1 MKKVITLIAAICFA
15 AVLKAQSLDE
25 GIKMYRYEKYISA
38 EKILAPLATTDMK
51 ANYFLGLAQLEQ
63 GKIEAAQATFAKYP
77 EDPAN
82 ISGTARVAFAKK
94 NPTQAMQILH
104 ALTGKAKKKDWQT
117 FEYAADAITYSDES
131 GSYQEAIDWYKK
143 SLEQISNNIYI
154 FIALGDAYQHIQGGG
169 GEAMNSYEKATSID
183 PKSSLAY
190 SRIGKL
196 WYDAKNYPLA
206 LENYGKAKDA
216 DPQNPLPYRD
226 LANAF
231 ERSGNYQK
239 AKENIEKYRE
249 LSDPSPEVEDQ
260 YMDILFLS
268 KDYQNT
274 VQKVAEILQHGSADC
289 RLYGIKGFS
298 ELELN
303 DTVNA
308 LKDLKMYFNCP
319 PKKITPIDYIN
330 YGRAFLA
337 NSQYDSAN
345 YYFNKA
351 IQIDTSKN
359 KSDTYRSI
367 AEAFKSKKE
376 YLKAAQWY
384 QKLTTDYPDTQPLD
398 YFWDAVMFYYAKDYE
413 NAAKESER
421 YELKYPTQPSA
432 TYWRGRVAA
441 AKDPEAKECLA
452 GPFFQKW
459 LGVLSDSDKA
469 EKKNDTKLAY
479 EYLVLCNYN
488 SKNKAEEDKYK
499 ELLRAVDP
507 NDDLLKQ
514 IEDAEKGG
522 AKPATKGKGK

>member
-25 GIKMYRYEKYISA
+25 GTKMYRYEKYISA
-38 EKILAPLATTDMK
+38 ERILTPLAATDMK
-51 ANYFLGLAQLEQ
+51 ANYYLGLAQLEQ
-63 GKIEAAQATFAKYP
+63 GKIDAAQATFAKYP

-82 ISGTARVAFAKK
+82 IAGTARVAFARK

-117 FEYAADAITYSDES
+117 FEYAADAIAESDQS
-131 GSYQEAIDWYKK
+131 GSYQEAVDWYKK
-143 SLEQISNNIYI
+143 ALEQISNNIYI
-154 FIALGDAYQHIQGGG
+154 YISMGDAYQHIQGGG
-169 GEAMNSYEKATSID
+169 GEAMNAYEKATSID

-206 LENYGKAKDA
+206 LENFGKAKDA

-226 LANAF
+226 LANAYF
-231 ERSGNYQK
+231 WSGKYEL
-239 AKENIEKYRE
+239 AKQNIQKYRE
-249 LSDPSPEVEDQ
+249 LSDKSPVVDKQ
-260 YMDILFLS
+260 YLGILYLAKYY
-268 KDYQNT
+268 KDA
-274 VQKVAEILQHGSADC
+274 AEEAQDLIDSGVKDSSV
-289 RLYGIKGFS
+289 YGIKGFS
-298 ELELN
+298 ELML
-303 DTVNA
+303 DDSVKA
-308 LKDLKMYFNCP
+308 LSDMKIYFYSN
-319 PKKITPIDYIN
+319 PKGAYPSDYIN
-330 YGRAFLA
+330 FGKAFLM
-337 NSQYDSAN
+337 NSQYDSADK
-345 YYFNKA
+345 YFNKA
-351 IQIDTSKN
+351 ISIDTSKN
-359 KSDTYRSI
+359 KSDTYRLI

-376 YLKAAQWY
+376 YLKSAQWY
-384 QKLTTDYPDTQPLD
+384 QKLSTDYPDTQPLD
-398 YFWDAVMFYYAKDYE
+398 YFWDAVMFYYAKDYD
-413 NAAKESER
+413 NAAKEAER
-421 YELKYPTQPSA
+421 YEIKYPTQPSA
-432 TYWRGRVAA
+432 TYWRGRIAA

-459 LGVLSDSDKA
+459 LGMMSDSDKA

-514 IEDAEKGG
+514 IEDAEKAGT
-522 AKPATKGKGK
+522 KPAGKGKGK